1 MKIKRL
7 LYILPAC
14 CLSLLS
20 CESDYIP
27 GDSLIRGEV
36 AIDIDST
43 FVVTGHSIYN
53 PQIKT
58 KSMTQLIGNLSI
70 PEYGDLSCSF
80 VTQFMPAES
89 LNIPDSIP
97 LEDIKS
103 MRLRFRFA
111 NMSFTGD
118 SLAPQQLKIYRLTKQ
133 LPNDIMNDFDPTG
146 YYNPNSP
153 LGVKSYTASHLG
165 MADKVYKG
173 QYYGDS
179 FSPTWERAIWV
190 DLPKEFALNVVKE
203 YRDNPST
210 FQTPSS
216 FSEYFHGIYVEP
228 YFGNGL
234 VVDITNTEVITY
246 YNYTRKVTVLEN
258 NQSITKDSVMTDS
271 VTLFCVSPEIISSNN
286 IKYNVS
292 DNIKN
297 KINEGQAIVSAPAG
311 YNVEISFP
319 TEEIIDKYVLS
330 NANMSVVNNLTISI
344 PVENIK
350 NDYGLTPPP
359 YLLMV
364 KSSEVD
370 KFFAENIIPDG
381 KSSFWASYDESSQ
394 SYNFTSMR
402 DYIIQA
408 IKERNKKEDD
418 SKKEESEDYKFTIIP
433 VQITT
438 DTQGTYET
446 TTIVTKCTPFISRPV
461 MGRLV
466 LDKAKVKFTYS
477 KQNQRK

>member
-1 MKIKRL
+1 
-7 LYILPAC
+7 
-14 CLSLLS
+14 
-20 CESDYIP
+20 
-27 GDSLIRGEV
+27 
-36 AIDIDST
+36 
-43 FVVTGHSIYN
+43 
-53 PQIKT
+53 
-58 KSMTQLIGNLSI
+58 
-70 PEYGDLSCSF
+70 
-80 VTQFMPAES
+80 
-89 LNIPDSIP
+89 
-97 LEDIKS
+97 
-103 MRLRFRFA
+103 
-111 NMSFTGD
+111 
-118 SLAPQQLKIYRLTKQ
+118 
-133 LPNDIMNDFDPTG
+133 
-146 YYNPNSP
+146 
-153 LGVKSYTASHLG
+153 

-173 QYYGDS
+173 QFYGDS
-179 FSPTWERAIWV
+179 YSPTWERAIWV
-190 DLPKEFALNVVKE
+190 DLPKEFALNIVKE
-203 YRDNPST
+203 YRNNPAT

-246 YNYTRKVTVLEN
+246 YNYTRKVTVVEN
-258 NQSITKDSVMTDS
+258 NQSVTKDSVMTDS

-297 KINEGQAIVSAPAG
+297 KIGEGQAIISAPAG
-311 YNVEISFP
+311 YNVEITFP
-319 TEEIIDKYVLS
+319 TKEIVDKYVLS
-330 NANMSVVNNLTISI
+330 NANMSVVNNLTMSI

-364 KSSEVD
+364 KSSEVG

-381 KSSFWASYDESSQ
+381 KSSFWAPYDESSQ

-408 IKERNKKEDD
+408 MKKEIVEN
-418 SKKEESEDYKFTIIP
+418 EEFTIIP

-461 MGRLV
+461 MGRLI

-477 KQNQRK
+477 KQNLRK

>member
-1 MKIKRL
+1 MKIKQL
-7 LYILPAC
+7 LYFLPAC

-27 GDSLIRGEV
+27 GDSLIRGDV

-43 FVVTGHSIYN
+43 FVVTGNSVYN
-53 PQIKT
+53 PLIKS
-58 KSMTQLIGNLSI
+58 KSLTQLIGNLSI

-97 LEDIKS
+97 LDDIKS
-103 MRLRFRFA
+103 MRLRFRFS

-146 YYNPNSP
+146 YYNPAEP
-153 LGVKSYTASHLG
+153 IGIKSYTASHLG
-165 MADKVYKG
+165 MEDKVYKG
-173 QYYGDS
+173 QFYGDS
-179 FSPTWERAIWV
+179 YSPTWERAIWV
-190 DLPKEFALNVVKE
+190 DLPKELALNVVKE
-203 YRDNPST
+203 YRNNPST
-210 FQTPSS
+210 FHTPTS

-228 YFGNGL
+228 YFGKGL
-234 VVDITNTEVITY
+234 IVDITNTEVITY
-246 YNYTRKVTVLEN
+246 YNYTSKVTVIEN

-292 DNIKN
+292 ENIKN
-297 KINEGQAIVSAPAG
+297 KIAQGKTIISAPAG
-311 YNVEISFP
+311 YNVDITFP
-319 TEEIIDKYVLS
+319 TKEIIEKYVLS
-330 NANMSVVNNLTISI
+330 NANMSVVNDLTISI

-359 YLLMV
+359 YLLMI

-370 KFFAENIIPDG
+370 KFFTENTIPDG
-381 KSSFWASYDESSQ
+381 KSSFWAAYNESSQ
-394 SYNFTSMR
+394 SYDFTSMR
-402 DYIIQA
+402 DYIIQTMKDMST
-408 IKERNKKEDD
+408 IEED
-418 SKKEESEDYKFTIIP
+418 DYKFTIIP

-446 TTIVTKCTPFISRPV
+446 TTVVTKCTPFISRPV
-461 MGRLV
+461 MGRLI

-477 KQNQRK
+477 KQNLRK